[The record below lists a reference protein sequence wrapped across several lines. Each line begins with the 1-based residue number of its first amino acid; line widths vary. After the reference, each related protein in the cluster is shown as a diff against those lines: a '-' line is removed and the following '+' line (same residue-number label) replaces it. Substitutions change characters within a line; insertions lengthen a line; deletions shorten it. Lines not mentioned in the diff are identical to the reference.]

1 MNYDDLLSKC
11 QGFLSPEDYM
21 RLHEIIIREKE
32 RSERIK
38 ELNEL
43 ALEEMVAINQKLGL
57 YDENL

>member
-11 QGFLSPEDYM
+11 QGFLSPEDYA
-21 RLHEIIIREKE
+21 RLYEIIIREKE

-43 ALEEMVAINQKLGL
+43 ALEEMAAINQKLGL
-57 YDENL
+57 YDE

>member
-1 MNYDDLLSKC
+1 MNYDDLIWKC
-11 QGFLSPEDYM
+11 QGFLSPEDYA
-21 RLHEIIIREKE
+21 RLHEIIVREKE

-57 YDENL
+57 YDEP

>member
-1 MNYDDLLSKC
+1 MCGL
-11 QGFLSPEDYM
+11 
-21 RLHEIIIREKE
+21 IVREKE

-57 YDENL
+57 YDE

>member
-11 QGFLSPEDYM
+11 QGFLSPEDYA

-43 ALEEMVAINQKLGL
+43 ALEEMAEINQKLGL
-57 YDENL
+57 YDE

>member
-11 QGFLSPEDYM
+11 QGFLSPEDYA
-21 RLHEIIIREKE
+21 RLYEIIIREKE

-57 YDENL
+57 YDDW

>member
-11 QGFLSPEDYM
+11 QGFLSPEDYA
-21 RLHEIIIREKE
+21 RLRGLIVREKE

-57 YDENL
+57 YDE

>member
-11 QGFLSPEDYM
+11 QGFLSPEDYA

-43 ALEEMVAINQKLGL
+43 ALEEMAAINQKLGL
-57 YDENL
+57 YDDW

>member
-21 RLHEIIIREKE
+21 RLRGLIVREKE

-57 YDENL
+57 YDEP

>member
-1 MNYDDLLSKC
+1 LCAL
-11 QGFLSPEDYM
+11 
-21 RLHEIIIREKE
+21 IVREKE

-57 YDENL
+57 YDE